1 MVKPA
6 PEIVLLGVTAEI
18 DKREDDEANFVA
30 PDNCGPKPAVQ
41 AKRQG
46 TENSESE
53 LAATTRF
60 PTAELTESGVG
71 AGAGPAAVRQCHGE
85 SAPLN
90 SCSRARRRRP
100 LVVLG

>member
-1 MVKPA
+1 MFRIEPA
-6 PEIVLLGVTAEI
+6 ELGGDYIGQAGAEIVLLGVTAEI

-53 LAATTRF
+53 YGGDDALPYRGS
-60 PTAELTESGVG
+60 LD
-71 AGAGPAAVRQCHGE
+71 RIR
-85 SAPLN
+85 
-90 SCSRARRRRP
+90 SRGRRKGRRRFDN
-100 LVVLG
+100 VNG